1 MISQSVIKFRDSNL
15 GFWSIVTDQV
25 PEAYRVLMRRYRL
38 RGTPKNK
45 TGADT
50 CAGLKGLCQPVGT
63 SRQPV

>member
-38 RGTPKNK
+38 RGTPKK
-45 TGADT
+45 
-50 CAGLKGLCQPVGT
+50 
-63 SRQPV
+63 